1 MESPLLNLP
10 PAGERRPIPGRMGE
24 GDAMVDAELVL
35 KFQGGEESAFETLVR
50 KYMRDAYSFCLRLTR
65 DAQEAEEISQM
76 GFVSAYRA
84 LRGFRGES
92 TFKSWLYRIFIN
104 HYRDRLRQTRR
115 AEARLE
121 AVREDAVRR
130 GPQRAEEADAL
141 QAAEMEEMVKAKLES
156 LPPRQREVL
165 VLHLYQGL
173 GYAEIAAALGCTYD
187 DVKVNL
193 SLARKR
199 LKEEL
204 KEYL

>member
-1 MESPLLNLP
+1 
-10 PAGERRPIPGRMGE
+10 MGSMSE

-35 KFQGGEESAFETLVR
+35 RFKGGEESAFESLVR
-50 KYMRDAYSFCLRLTR
+50 KYMKDAYTFCLKLTH
-65 DAQEAEEISQM
+65 DAEQAEELSQM

-104 HYRDRLRQTRR
+104 QYRDHLRRTRR

-121 AVREDAVRR
+121 VVRQEAELRRPAPAEAQELRASELSDRVREKV
-130 GPQRAEEADAL
+130 EL
-141 QAAEMEEMVKAKLES
+141 
-156 LPPRQREVL
+156 LPDRQREVL
-165 VLHLYQGL
+165 VLHLYQGM
-173 GYAEIAAALGCTYD
+173 GYLDIAAALGCSYD
-187 DVKVNL
+187 DVKMNL
-193 SLARKR
+193 CLARKR

>member
-1 MESPLLNLP
+1 MN
-10 PAGERRPIPGRMGE
+10 E

-50 KYMRDAYSFCLRLTR
+50 KYMNEAYAFCLRLTR
-65 DAQEAEEISQM
+65 DAEEAEEISQM

-104 HYRDRLRQTRR
+104 HYRDRLRRTRR
-115 AEARLE
+115 AEARLQVVKE
-121 AVREDAVRR
+121 ETARKPEPAPVGADLH
-130 GPQRAEEADAL
+130 AEEL
-141 QAAEMEEMVKAKLES
+141 EGVVRAKVEH

-173 GYAEIAAALGCTYD
+173 GYPEIAAALGCSYD
-187 DVKVNL
+187 DVKMNL

-204 KEYL
+204 KAYL

>member
-1 MESPLLNLP
+1 MN
-10 PAGERRPIPGRMGE
+10 E
-24 GDAMVDAELVL
+24 GDAMVDADLVL

-50 KYMRDAYSFCLRLTR
+50 KYMSDGYAFCLRLTR

-76 GFVSAYRA
+76 GFVSAYRS

-104 HYRDRLRQTRR
+104 HYRDRLRRTRR

-121 AVREDAVRR
+121 VVREEAVRR
-130 GPQRAEEADAL
+130 GPQAAEEGASL
-141 QAAEMEEMVKAKLES
+141 QAAEMEEVVKAKIEH

-173 GYAEIAAALGCTYD
+173 GYTEIAAALACTYD

-199 LKEEL
+199 LKDEL

>member
-1 MESPLLNLP
+1 MS
-10 PAGERRPIPGRMGE
+10 E

-35 KFQGGEESAFETLVR
+35 KFKGGEESAFETLVR
-50 KYMRDAYSFCLRLTR
+50 KYMKDAYSFCLKLTH
-65 DAQEAEEISQM
+65 DAQEAEELSQL

-104 HYRDRLRQTRR
+104 QYRDHLRRTRR

-121 AVREDAVRR
+121 VVRAQAERR
-130 GPQRAEEADAL
+130 QGATVEESEMHAGELADV
-141 QAAEMEEMVKAKLES
+141 VKEKVEH
-156 LPPRQREVL
+156 LPDRQREVL
-165 VLHLYQGL
+165 VLHLYQGM
-173 GYAEIAAALGCTYD
+173 GYTDIAAALGCTYD
-187 DVKVNL
+187 DVKMNL